1 MVNYL
6 FHVGGP
12 HARGKPRAQDDGR
25 KRKLRVKIYT
35 FSPALALVTR
45 YSYYYP
51 FSTLKALR
59 GFGDTAASV
68 PDDFFCY
75 FFSSLEKKV
84 VLYLTN
90 TIAATTLK
98 PIFLTQSK
106 LKVALLISQNNAT

>member
-6 FHVGGP
+6 FHAGVP

-68 PDDFFCY
+68 QGRLFLLLFF
-75 FFSSLEKKV
+75 F
-84 VLYLTN
+84 
-90 TIAATTLK
+90 A
-98 PIFLTQSK
+98 
-106 LKVALLISQNNAT
+106 

>member
-6 FHVGGP
+6 FHVGGGP

-45 YSYYYP
+45 YSCYYP

-59 GFGDTAASV
+59 GSGTQPQVSKG
-68 PDDFFCY
+68 DFFCY
-75 FFSSLEKKV
+75 FFSSLEKK
-84 VLYLTN
+84 
-90 TIAATTLK
+90 
-98 PIFLTQSK
+98 
-106 LKVALLISQNNAT
+106 